1 MSRLRENPIG
11 EHIYNRIKDY
21 DMTSRKVFF
30 KTLSTEHKELYNKY
44 KNMINKRNSLN
55 NEENKEKANTAA
67 KEGMKKIR
75 ETRPKEQQKEQRK
88 PYDKKYYEKKKL
100 SKEEAAKIIQK
111 QYKQNKAQKQNREE
125 ATAAAKDIL
134 NDILDAVP
142 NLKIV
147 DNQLKKKRGPKIK

>member
-142 NLKIV
+142 NMKIV
-147 DNQLKKKRGPKIK
+147 NGDLKPKRGRKIK